1 MHYVCIEN
9 NVIVS
14 ILSYEPNVPDSV
26 TVYPITDEQATQ
38 IQDQTHFFDLNS
50 KAVVEM
56 PTEVLAEKDRNLAN
70 GGHREFLNSTDW
82 QVLRHLRE
90 KTLGLLTSL
99 TEEEFINLEQQ
110 RQTAASSIE

>member
-9 NVIVS
+9 DLIIS
-14 ILSYEPNVPDSV
+14 ILGYEPNVPDSV
-26 TVYPITDEQATQ
+26 IVYPITDEQANQ